1 MKKIYYML
9 LLAVIAVT
17 VVSCDGWDPP
27 YSWDNR
33 SLVGSWESYYGC
45 EGNYVYDIVG
55 YDQVRYDFYAN
66 RTGRWT
72 CFDRYYRLTYVDF
85 DWDAYGSN
93 LIIRYYDGDT
103 DYLYYDFDRNGD
115 LLLSLDRDFYHYTAY
130 RPSGFWAPATE
141 MSKVSNN
148 AAKESSKDSVT
159 SRAVKSKNELT
170 ETKEK

>member
-1 MKKIYYML
+1 M
-9 LLAVIAVT
+9 
-17 VVSCDGWDPP
+17 
-27 YSWDNR
+27 
-33 SLVGSWESYYGC
+33 
-45 EGNYVYDIVG
+45 
-55 YDQVRYDFYAN
+55 
-66 RTGRWT
+66 
-72 CFDRYYRLTYVDF
+72 YVDF

-148 AAKESSKDSVT
+148 AAKESSKSSVT
-159 SRAVKSKNELT
+159 SRAVKSKGELT